1 MVLADTVLL
10 DGVTTGTSD
19 HVRVAGC
26 AAMTLY
32 VTWGT
37 GVTAGAVTWEAAPYE
52 NAPSALW
59 VSLGAVTYASG
70 APKTEI
76 DTETATHAWVRARVS
91 TDVTGTGGKVTV
103 RLLARD

>member
-1 MVLADTVLL
+1 MILADTVLL
-10 DGVTTGTSD
+10 DAVTTGTSD
-19 HVRVAGC
+19 AVKVAGV

-32 VTWGT
+32 VTWNASVT
-37 GVTAGAVTWEAAPYE
+37 GGAVTWEAAPYE
-52 NAPSALW
+52 NANDALW
-59 VSLGAVTYASG
+59 VSLGAITYASG

-91 TDVTGTGGKVTV
+91 TNVTGTGGKVTV